1 MTDIQRGGSRSVT
14 QQIIDVITAAI
25 ASGELKPGDR
35 LPATREI
42 AELVGVN
49 HLTAVRAYRRM
60 REHGQ
65 VTARVGAGTFVRD
78 PRAVNA
84 ADDELEWQRYVLP
97 PATPSHH
104 SRASSTGHDQAVD
117 EGTVPLSVGYP
128 PTRMLPDA
136 LWARHTADALADL
149 GPVALQYGP
158 IEGVPALREQLAAQH
173 DEVLDDVLVV
183 NGAMQGLSLAARV
196 LIRPGEA
203 VAVESPTFMGTIE
216 VLRQAGARIVPIP
229 VDEHGLDVDELARVA
244 VREDLRAVFIQ
255 ARLQN
260 PTGADLAP
268 ERAERLLELA
278 RRHAFFVVDD
288 EVWAE
293 LRFSGEDPG
302 PLRRLAPAHVIAIG
316 SFSKTLGGGLRL
328 GWMRASGGMIDRLAL
343 AKHNDDLHSPHA
355 RPARRRATP
364 VGGRLRRPPHA
375 HPRRVRARPR
385 PHARS
390 ARPAP
395 ASGRAMDRADRRLMR
410 ARHAGR
416 RSRRPRAPGRSRP
429 RRRVDRPR
437 QRADRRAAQR
447 HNAATRLRLRG
458 AGGDRTRGP
467 APRAGDQGGERGTP
481 RPAGVPPSADLS
493 DGAGRR
499 GWEPRARAAPSR

>member
-1 MTDIQRGGSRSVT
+1 MSYTTELTDIQRGGSRSVT

-196 LIRPGEA
+196 LIRPGES

-302 PLRRLAPAHVIAIG
+302 PLRRLAPAHVISIG

-343 AKHNDDLHSPHA
+343 AKHNDDLHSPTLVQHA
-355 RPARRRATP
+355 AARFLSAGHYDDHLTRIRDEYERGRDLMLAALDRHLRPVARWTEPTGGSCVLVTLDADLDDRVLLAEADRAGVSIVPGSALTAGPPAATMLRLAYGYVEPEAIEPGVRRLAQAIRAVSGERRA
-364 VGGRLRRPPHA
+364 
-375 HPRRVRARPR
+375 
-385 PHARS
+385 
-390 ARPAP
+390 
-395 ASGRAMDRADRRLMR
+395 
-410 ARHAGR
+410 
-416 RSRRPRAPGRSRP
+416 
-429 RRRVDRPR
+429 R
-437 QRADRRAAQR
+437 QAF
-447 HNAATRLRLRG
+447 
-458 AGGDRTRGP
+458 P
-467 APRAGDQGGERGTP
+467 
-481 RPAGVPPSADLS
+481 LS
-493 DGAGRR
+493 
-499 GWEPRARAAPSR
+499 